1 MELKKPTTFEGQV
14 QLLREKNIVID
25 DTNSCIDFLGKVN
38 YYRLSAYYLPFK
50 GPDGKCLYN
59 VSFNQ
64 VRKIY
69 EFDQELRE
77 LILGAIEEI
86 EIHMRTQMA
95 YYHSHKYGAD
105 GYLLSSSYNARH
117 NHETFKTHISSCI
130 RENQKTSVVQ
140 HHIKKYEGKF
150 PLWVI
155 IEYFSIGMLSYFY
168 RGMKTSDKKA
178 IARNLYGTSHFVLES
193 WTRCITDLRNKCAHY
208 SRLYYTIFPAIPKMP
223 KDTKYVP
230 TRRLFAQLYM
240 LKFMYP
246 DSEKWETNF
255 VNPLIKLIKKYRTY
269 IDLKHLDF
277 PYRWK
282 SLLLK

>member
-1 MELKKPTTFEGQV
+1 MRLKQPTTFEDQV
-14 QLLREKNIVID
+14 QLLREKNIVVD
-25 DTNSCIDFLGKVN
+25 DTNSCIDFLKKVN

-50 GPDGKCLYN
+50 GPDGKCLHN
-59 VSFNQ
+59 IPFNQ
-64 VRKIY
+64 VQKIY
-69 EFDQELRE
+69 EFDKELRE

-117 NHETFKTHISSCI
+117 DHESFKKHISSCI
-130 RENQKTSVVQ
+130 KENQKTLVVQ
-140 HHIKKYEGKF
+140 HHMKKYGGKF

-155 IEYFSIGMLSYFY
+155 IEFFSIGMLSHFY

-178 IARNLYGTSHFVLES
+178 IAKRLYGTSHFVLES

-208 SRLYYTIFPAIPKMP
+208 SRLYYTIFPATPKMP
-223 KDTKYVP
+223 KGTKYIP

-246 DSEKWETNF
+246 DSKKWEENF
-255 VNPLIKLIKKYRTY
+255 VKPLIKLTQKYKPY
-269 IDLKHLDF
+269 INLKHLDF
-277 PYRWK
+277 PYHWK